1 MKLQG
6 KTALI
11 TGGNSGI
18 GLATARLF
26 VAEGARVAITGRN
39 KSTLDAAAKELGPN
53 ALVFRADVSDS
64 RTHESVFG
72 EIKEQFGHL
81 DVVFANAGIGTFA
94 PIAETSDEMF
104 SDVLRTNLTGVFF
117 TVKSALPLMRTGGS
131 IVLNGSIA
139 ESVGFPGSAAY
150 AASKGGMQSMARA
163 MAPELSPLG
172 IRINL
177 IAPGPIK
184 TPIAERSSLP
194 PEQMVG
200 IVKLLESGIPLG
212 RRGEAEEV
220 AKVVLFLAS
229 DESSFVHVAEIA
241 VDGGV
246 TGAMF
251 AAPAFRLG

>member
-1 MKLQG
+1 MKLKG

-39 KSTLDAAAKELGPN
+39 KNTLDAAAKELGPN
-53 ALVFRADVSDS
+53 ALVFRADVVDS
-64 RTHESVFG
+64 GTRDTLFA

-81 DVVFANAGIGTFA
+81 DIVFANAGIGKFA
-94 PIAETSDEMF
+94 PIAETSEELFDE
-104 SDVLRTNLTGVFF
+104 VLRVNLTGVFL
-117 TVKSALPLMRTGGS
+117 TIKAALPLMRTGGS
-131 IVLNGSIA
+131 IILNGSIA
-139 ESVGFPGSAAY
+139 EFVGFGGTGAY
-150 AASKGGMQSMARA
+150 AASKGGMHSMARA

-172 IRINL
+172 IRINVV
-177 IAPGPIK
+177 APGPII
-184 TPIAERSSLP
+184 TPITDRGTLP
-194 PEQMVG
+194 PEQTEAV
-200 IVKLLESGIPLG
+200 VKQLQSGVPLG

-229 DESSFVHVAEIA
+229 DDSSYVHVAEIV
-241 VDGGV
+241 VDGGM

-251 AAPAFRLG
+251 AAPVFRGA